1 MPRVDYIDE
10 KHGFVRKRDAKARFR
25 DQILKGWGYRCAY
38 CQQELGRCGTL
49 DHIRPKAKGGHTV
62 LPNLAAC
69 CLACNVR
76 KSSRDWIEWYRE
88 QDFWEPHLEDA
99 IKWWLSQ

>member
-1 MPRVDYIDE
+1 MLRVDYIDE

-25 DQILKGWGYRCAY
+25 EQILKGWGYRCAY
-38 CQQELGRCGTL
+38 CQADLGKSGTL
-49 DHIRPKAKGGHTV
+49 DHIRPKSKGGETV
-62 LPNLAAC
+62 LSNLVAC

-76 KSSRDWIEWYRE
+76 KSSRGWADWFRE